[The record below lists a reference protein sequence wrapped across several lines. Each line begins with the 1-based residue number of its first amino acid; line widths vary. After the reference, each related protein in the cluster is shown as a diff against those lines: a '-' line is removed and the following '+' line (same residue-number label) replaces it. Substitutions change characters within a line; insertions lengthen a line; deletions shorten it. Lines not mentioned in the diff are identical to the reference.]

1 MLLRGDGGPTYHL
14 SVVADDIDMRMT
26 HIIRGADHISN
37 TPKQVL
43 LYQALGA
50 ALPTFAHV
58 PLILGADKTRL
69 SKRHGATSVI
79 AYRDEGIVPEAF
91 RNFLA
96 LLGWTPPEGTPEMLG
111 DADLIRLFGLEG
123 ISRSNAVFD
132 RPKLDWFNAEY
143 IRSYPAEKLL
153 PLVQEEWAKA
163 GIQVQSADRAWLL
176 STIDLLKPRARNLK
190 DFATSFRA
198 FFTDEFEN
206 DPAAVGKFLKDE
218 AVRGLIVELGDRY
231 AASPNGF
238 SEQDT
243 EKVLR
248 DFAVE
253 KKVKAGALINGARV
267 ALTGQG
273 VAPSLFAVMVALG
286 KARTVARLKR
296 AASLLGRRLS
306 SG

>member
-1 MLLRGDGGPTYHL
+1 M
-14 SVVADDIDMRMT
+14 
-26 HIIRGADHISN
+26 
-37 TPKQVL
+37 
-43 LYQALGA
+43 
-50 ALPTFAHV
+50 
-58 PLILGADKTRL
+58 
-69 SKRHGATSVI
+69 
-79 AYRDEGIVPEAF
+79 
-91 RNFLA
+91 
-96 LLGWTPPEGTPEMLG
+96 
-111 DADLIRLFGLEG
+111 
-123 ISRSNAVFD
+123 FD

-163 GIQVQSADRAWLL
+163 GMQVQPRPDRAWLL

-253 KKVKAGALINGARV
+253 KNVKAGALINGARV

-296 AASLLGRRLS
+296 AASF
-306 SG
+306 